1 MTNIHPYYH
10 PTKVA
15 LIDDDTGFLNSLSRQ
30 LDTDTLFQCYPDA
43 NTALSEINTQFH
55 PGIYETCRGTPTEQI
70 GLLSAQLVPWD
81 FSCIFEQVV
90 NQHRFQ
96 DTSVAV
102 IDYRMPSMNGLELC
116 EKIIRPE
123 TRKILLTGLFDTS
136 DAINALNDGIINAYL
151 NKNDDQ
157 LSEKLNSILHKQQD
171 IYFTEINRIFFT
183 SGAEIPDFLS
193 DTAFR
198 FYLLELL
205 AKHDICEYYLT
216 TDPYGIL
223 MFGKNKYDYYRLL
236 VYTEEEMRA
245 QWEIA
250 ESEYAPPELT
260 RQLALNTVIPDFWR
274 TSGVYETLYAK
285 DWKQYVFKPTKIAN
299 DKQGFY
305 YCHLQYKPPAYE
317 PLIASIVDFNS
328 SKNDLRNCLE
338 S

>member
-15 LIDDDTGFLNSLSRQ
+15 LIDDDAGFLNSLSRQ
-30 LDTDTLFQCYPDA
+30 LEKDTLFQCYSDA

-55 PGIYETCRGTPTEQI
+55 PGIYETCRGIPTEQI

-96 DTSVAV
+96 ETSVAV

-116 EKIIRPE
+116 EKINRPE

-136 DAINALNDGIINAYL
+136 DAINALNDGIISAYL
-151 NKNDDQ
+151 NKNDDH
-157 LSEKLNSILHKQQD
+157 LSEKLNSIIHKQQHA
-171 IYFTEINRIFFT
+171 YFTEINRPFFS
-183 SGAEIPDFLS
+183 SGAEIPYFFS
-193 DTAFR
+193 DNAFR
-198 FYLLELL
+198 FYLLEVLD
-205 AKHDICEYYLT
+205 KYDICEYYLT

-223 MFGKNKYDYYRLL
+223 MFGKNKHDYYRLL

-245 QWEIA
+245 QREIA

-260 RQLALNTVIPDFWR
+260 KQLALNTVIPDFWR
-274 TSGVYETLYAK
+274 TSGVYEPLYAK
-285 DWKQYVFKPTKIAN
+285 DWKQYVFKPTKLAN

-305 YCHLQYKPPAYE
+305 YCHLQYRPPAYE
-317 PLIASIVDFNS
+317 ALINSIVDFNS
-328 SKNDLRNCLE
+328 SKNDLRTCLE
-338 S
+338 F